1 MLRRDA
7 VGLLW
12 VVGQRELIGLLRSAG
27 ETLLGWSRDRG
38 VAGSS
43 CWVLDLLREERRSEK
58 MRCLK
63 TGAGELVVMVVML
76 VLQVSP
82 WQQAVHRERLEQ
94 RVWSSEVV
102 ETAIE
107 GQDLEA
113 VKQARR
119 LLLLRELI
127 LEP

>member
-1 MLRRDA
+1 MRRDA

-63 TGAGELVVMVVML
+63 TGAGELVVMMVML

>member
-58 MRCLK
+58 MRCPK

-94 RVWSSEVV
+94 RVWGSEVV

-113 VKQARR
+113 VKQVRR